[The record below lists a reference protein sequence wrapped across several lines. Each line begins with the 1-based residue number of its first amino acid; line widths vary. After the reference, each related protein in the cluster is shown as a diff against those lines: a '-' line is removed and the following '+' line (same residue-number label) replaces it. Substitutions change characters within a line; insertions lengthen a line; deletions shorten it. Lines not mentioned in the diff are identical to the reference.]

1 MAISPPE
8 TFNSSDSEANKI
20 SAAGCGITNLDSHFG
35 VMTHTILAILRK
47 GHSFESGKALYELLA
62 DNPMQSSSF
71 VYYAPDRSISH
82 QVGKGDYGK

>member
-47 GHSFESGKALYELLA
+47 GHSFESGKALY
-62 DNPMQSSSF
+62 
-71 VYYAPDRSISH
+71 YAPDRSISH